1 MMWVAALP
9 LGAGTIGMSSATTV
23 FLHTGDSLSFAVA
36 DWNFGINAAY
46 LGLPL
51 NPTHIGFTLVSSP
64 LDAAARFS
72 AVLESFDRSI
82 SLPFAAPL
90 APAAGQFQG
99 AYYHG
104 AISSLQAGMSLS
116 GELSQQ
122 LFAGRGA
129 VLTLTNAG
137 PDVLLGLAPYTL
149 QQDFNVSLFGGG
161 LNLGAPQGPVT
172 FNQSPAAQVPEPGPF
187 ALIAGG
193 GALGAALYL
202 ALRRIS
208 HQRIR

>member
-1 MMWVAALP
+1 
-9 LGAGTIGMSSATTV
+9 MSSATTV
-23 FLHTGDSLSFAVA
+23 VMHTGDALSFAVA
-36 DWNFGINAAY
+36 DWNFSINAAD

-51 NPTHIGFTLVSSP
+51 NPTHIGFTLVTTP
-64 LDAAARFS
+64 LDPAARFS
-72 AVLESFDRSI
+72 AVLESSDGSV
-82 SLPFAAPL
+82 SLSFGGPL
-90 APAAGQFQG
+90 AAAAGQFQG

-104 AISSLQAGMSLS
+104 AISAIEADMPLS

-129 VLTLTNAG
+129 LLTLRNTG

-149 QQDFNVSLFGGG
+149 QQDLNVSLFGGG

-172 FNQSPAAQVPEPGPF
+172 FSESPAAQVPEPLPG
-187 ALIAGG
+187 ALLGG
-193 GALGAALYL
+193 GAAVLAALSL

-208 HQRIR
+208 HLRIR